1 MKLGVTLFN
10 FHREIKTLE
19 DLDRVLAFLKEL
31 EIDTVQV
38 SGIGHLAYKDVA
50 EYCKKYDLEVCLTH
64 NSADRILNDV
74 DALIEEHRLLG
85 CKNIGIGAMG
95 DDYRSLEGY
104 NMFIKEFTVS
114 AKKMKEAGMQ
124 FNYHNHAFEFEKYNG
139 RRGMDILIED
149 TDSDLFNFIIDT
161 HWVQTGGCNPAK
173 YIEKVS
179 GRMSVCHFKDY
190 KIVNN
195 EREFAEIGTGNL
207 DLDECYRMCAQT
219 GVEYIIIE
227 QDMTDIDIFESTKI
241 SVKNLKEIAKRN
253 S

>member
-104 NMFIKEFTVS
+104 NRFIKDFTVS

-161 HWVQTGGCNPAK
+161 HWVQTGGCNPSK